1 MIEPTHLR
9 IGNIISWE
17 LGTGQIVVGEAHAID
32 KDKVAISDAYYT
44 IEDGERVG
52 GQGWIQIEGLFP
64 VPLTP
69 EWLERMGFEKKEDWQ
84 IMLDNDPSRHL
95 VIMHVTHSGDE
106 FYPVLEGAG
115 EMSHDVSQV
124 FSMNKIQYVNQLQ
137 NLYWIL
143 TSQELTIKP

>member
-69 EWLERMGFEKKEDWQ
+69 EWLERMGFEHIENILEDFYAIEYDEGVCTFGIDKYHEDWF
-84 IMLDNDPSRHL
+84 ITGYSN
-95 VIMHVTHSGDE
+95 TH
-106 FYPVLEGAG
+106 GAI
-115 EMSHDVSQV
+115 
-124 FSMNKIQYVNQLQ
+124 KYVHQLQ
-137 NLYWIL
+137 NLYFAL
-143 TSQELTIKP
+143 TSQELTIAK